1 MMRATMRHLKSAR
14 LAGLWLGL
22 AALPAIGQE
31 SGISMP
37 ITVSGGALYSQRL
50 QFANP
55 SNSPATAGFRAV
67 LYPTVKLGTHWFG
80 YAAVQLRESPYFYYD
95 AFFPEHEYYSTVMQA
110 FIGYSMRKG
119 NTAVVIKAGELAS
132 AFGAFPLRY
141 DDTDNPL
148 LDQPLSYITEIPLR
162 TDQLPCGTN
171 DLTHQN
177 YGFVSNSCGGTP
189 GGGAGLTPV
198 TLYSLPGAQVDIS
211 SGRFDGRFQVTS
223 GSPANPRDISQAGQY
238 LQWAAG
244 GGYTIRQGFRIGMSG
259 FRGPYL
265 NENLAAAL
273 PLGTTLRS
281 FPASAIGVDG
291 QWGHGRWSVNGEWQ
305 KFWFDSPNF
314 STAPGFTSGY
324 GEVKTVITPHLFV
337 AGRAGWLSPGSV
349 RDLSGIT
356 SNEFAKRLT
365 AYELGAGYWLGR
377 NELLKG
383 SYEWMHSEGGSGT
396 RSNVVGVQ
404 FVVRFNSLGWTFR

>member
-1 MMRATMRHLKSAR
+1 MKRRLRAASLT
-14 LAGLWLGL
+14 GLWLAL
-22 AALPAIGQE
+22 ATVPAMGQE

-37 ITVSGGALYSQRL
+37 ITVSGGAMYTDRL

-55 SNSPATAGFRAV
+55 STSAATGGFRAV
-67 LYPTVKLGTHWFG
+67 LYPTVKWGSHWFG

-95 AFFPEHEYYSTVMQA
+95 AFFPEHEFYTTVMQA
-110 FIGYSMRKG
+110 FIGYSLHKG
-119 NTAVVIKAGELAS
+119 NTSVVFKAGELTS

-162 TDQLPCGTN
+162 ANQIPCGTA
-171 DLTHQN
+171 DLTHQS
-177 YGFVSNSCGGTP
+177 YGYVNNGCGGAY

-223 GSPANPRDISQAGQY
+223 GSPANPRDISQLGQY
-238 LQWAAG
+238 AQWAAG
-244 GGYTIRQGFRIGMSG
+244 GGYTIRQGFRVGMSG

-265 NENLAAAL
+265 DPNVAPLL
-273 PLGTTLRS
+273 PVGSTLRS
-281 FPASAIGVDG
+281 FPASGIGIDG
-291 QWGHGRWSVNGEWQ
+291 QWAHGRFSVNGEWQ
-305 KFWFDSPNF
+305 RFWFDSPNF

-337 AGRAGWLSPGSV
+337 AGRAGWLSPGSAEDKTGASV
-349 RDLSGIT
+349 GQ
-356 SNEFAKRLT
+356 FASRLT

-383 SYEWMHSEGGSGT
+383 SYEWMHIQGVSGT
-396 RSNVVGVQ
+396 KTNVLGMQ
-404 FVVRFNSLGWTFR
+404 FVVRFNSLGLTFR

>member
-1 MMRATMRHLKSAR
+1 MSKHLQRAGW
-14 LAGLWLGL
+14 AGLCLGL
-22 AALPAIGQE
+22 GAVSAMGQE
-31 SGISMP
+31 SGVSMP
-37 ITVSGGALYSQRL
+37 ITVSGGAMYTDRL

-67 LYPTVKLGTHWFG
+67 LYPTVKLGSHWFG

-95 AFFPEHEYYSTVMQA
+95 AFFPNHQYDTTIMQA
-110 FIGYSMRKG
+110 FIGYSIRKG
-119 NTAVVIKAGELAS
+119 NTAVVIKAGELSS

-162 TDQLPCGTN
+162 ADQLPCGTA
-171 DLTHQN
+171 DLTHQS
-177 YGFVSNSCGGTP
+177 YGYVGNACGGAA
-189 GGGAGLTPV
+189 GAGAGLTPV
-198 TLYSLPGAQVDIS
+198 TLYSIPGAQVDIS
-211 SGRFDGRFQVTS
+211 TGPFDGRFQVTS

-244 GGYTIRQGFRIGMSG
+244 GGYTIRQGFRVGVSG

-265 NENLAAAL
+265 DQNVAPLL
-273 PLGTTLRS
+273 PLGSTLRS
-281 FPASAIGVDG
+281 FPASAISIDG
-291 QWGHGRWSVNGEWQ
+291 QWARGRVSVNGEWQ

-314 STAPGFTSGY
+314 ATAPGFTSGY

-337 AGRAGWLSPGSV
+337 AGRAGWLKPGSV
-349 RDLSGIT
+349 KDDSGIT
-356 SNEFAKRLT
+356 SSQFASTLQ
-365 AYELGAGYWLGR
+365 AYELAAGYWLGR

-383 SYEWMHSEGGSGT
+383 SYEWMHIEGVSGT
-396 RSNVVGVQ
+396 KTNVLGMQ